1 MNKDVKGLIKYLSL
15 MCVIWLLPV
24 VMLYCGLLAY
34 GYSDHGKEFIAYIF
48 LLLGLV
54 LFLLYFILPVI
65 FTYKAMKNH
74 WSKYLDKFFYNKW
87 LPTIILII
95 LIGLYF
101 VLPPLKYE
109 WISFFVLPYYC
120 TIYLTI
126 LAVNLIN
133 WYKNKYKKKYLNLL

>member
-1 MNKDVKGLIKYLSL
+1 MNKDVKGLLKYILISFLIWFMLPAMFYCAIIALSL
-15 MCVIWLLPV
+15 SSRG
-24 VMLYCGLLAY
+24 YEFLAY
-34 GYSDHGKEFIAYIF
+34 ICLIF
-48 LLLGLV
+48 GV
-54 LFLLYFILPVI
+54 ILFLLYFILTEI

-74 WSKYLDKFFYNKW
+74 WSKYLDIFFYNKW
-87 LPTIILII
+87 LPTIILVI

-133 WYKNKYKKKYLNLL
+133 WYKNKYKKNT

>member
-1 MNKDVKGLIKYLSL
+1 MNKDVKGLLKYLVIMSIIFL
-15 MCVIWLLPV
+15 MPLGMV
-24 VMLYCGLLAY
+24 YCGLGALYYSGRTLAVIY
-34 GYSDHGKEFIAYIF
+34 FIYAI
-48 LLLGLV
+48 V

-74 WSKYLDKFFYNKW
+74 WSKYLDIFFYNKW
-87 LPTIILII
+87 LPTIILVI